1 MSHNELDHRHYV
13 IIDVS
18 EISNLDFSE
27 LMETSEDTLRVSNDG
42 TKTFVKYTH
51 NSPDSPHTPSCL
63 EDCVSK
69 SEEYS
74 HEDFLEIL
82 SGPEWNVD
90 FGGGLHGS

>member
-13 IIDVS
+13 IMDVS

-42 TKTFVKYTH
+42 TKIFVKYGH
-51 NSPDSPHTPSCL
+51 HTPHCL
-63 EDCVSK
+63 NYCASK
-69 SEEYS
+69 SEAYS
-74 HEDFLEIL
+74 HHDFLEIL

>member
-13 IIDVS
+13 IMDVS

-42 TKTFVKYTH
+42 IKTFVKYEH
-51 NSPDSPHTPSCL
+51 HSPQCL
-63 EDCVSK
+63 GGCTSK

-74 HEDFLEIL
+74 YHDFLEIL
-82 SGPEWNVD
+82 SGPEWDVA
-90 FGGGLHGS
+90 FGGGLHDS